1 LLPISSCHSR
11 LSLRT
16 SLREQVWAGTPV
28 SEEEGQTDGLEDAG
42 EGADGDG
49 VERALLGEDLGDD
62 LLYHNQQNHSPCRK
76 LMETH
81 GRCRAGHEDQAAHVG
96 GALVAEGTGGVQE
109 RADAVRLHG
118 RADGGSA
125 VRGGGRC
132 GLLGLEELLL
142 GVGGLGLAVGL
153 AEDGAE
159 DGEGDGVGV
168 DGAERDGG
176 RLDGREIC
184 CEEMVMSVLIDIL
197 MDGACLTVAR
207 HGVCLWRA

>member
-1 LLPISSCHSR
+1 
-11 LSLRT
+11 
-16 SLREQVWAGTPV
+16 
-28 SEEEGQTDGLEDAG
+28 
-42 EGADGDG
+42 
-49 VERALLGEDLGDD
+49 
-62 LLYHNQQNHSPCRK
+62 
-76 LMETH
+76 METH

-168 DGAERDGG
+168 EGAERDGG
-176 RLDGREIC
+176 RLDRGEVYGEMAVSVFIC
-184 CEEMVMSVLIDIL
+184 CF
-197 MDGACLTVAR
+197 DGQRSFTVGAE
-207 HGVCLWRA
+207 GICLWRRKHVMLDG